1 MKFVDNKKKY
11 SLLKLG
17 AVVIAALVILDIIG
31 RKYEKRYFTV
41 PIKLRIKPIMHG
53 FKRDKISWRL
63 KISEDCDEERIH
75 KRADSQ
81 TGQ

>member
-1 MKFVDNKKKY
+1 MKDFHYYLCRRLGGGMEIVMKFVDNKKKY

-41 PIKLRIKPIMHG
+41 PIKLKIK
-53 FKRDKISWRL
+53 
-63 KISEDCDEERIH
+63 
-75 KRADSQ
+75 
-81 TGQ
+81 

>member
-41 PIKLRIKPIMHG
+41 PIKLRIKERREGAASVSGLSRSCMG
-53 FKRDKISWRL
+53 L
-63 KISEDCDEERIH
+63 KGI
-75 KRADSQ
+75 K
-81 TGQ
+81 

>member
-1 MKFVDNKKKY
+1 MTMQSSGGVVMKFVDNKKKY

-41 PIKLRIKPIMHG
+41 PIKLRIK
-53 FKRDKISWRL
+53 
-63 KISEDCDEERIH
+63 
-75 KRADSQ
+75 
-81 TGQ
+81 